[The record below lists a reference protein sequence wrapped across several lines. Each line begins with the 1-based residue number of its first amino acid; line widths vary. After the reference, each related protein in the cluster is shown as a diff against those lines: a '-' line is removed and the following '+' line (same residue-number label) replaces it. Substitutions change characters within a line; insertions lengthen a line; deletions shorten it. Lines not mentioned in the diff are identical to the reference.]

1 MAVELFCFI
10 SFLYENAVGTPG
22 TDMTYFDIPMAA
34 RTRPGV
40 SSISNTAL
48 RIQSNKA
55 LQFWLKQL
63 DAFGVTRDDIIE
75 RFGRQ
80 TLTFRDFEGARLMLV
95 VDDGNGVPYG

>member
-40 SSISNTAL
+40 SSIS
-48 RIQSNKA
+48 
-55 LQFWLKQL
+55 
-63 DAFGVTRDDIIE
+63 
-75 RFGRQ
+75 
-80 TLTFRDFEGARLMLV
+80 
-95 VDDGNGVPYG
+95 